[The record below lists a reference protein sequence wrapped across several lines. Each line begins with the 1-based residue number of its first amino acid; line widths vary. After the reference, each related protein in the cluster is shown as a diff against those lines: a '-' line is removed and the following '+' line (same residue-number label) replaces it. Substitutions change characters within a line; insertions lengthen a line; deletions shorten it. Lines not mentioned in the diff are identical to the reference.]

1 MYMLCVF
8 VDAYLLMKCS
18 DSYVMSIKSMYT
30 CDLKWFFVC
39 VVSFIALMG
48 PDLMPYHPRG
58 NSWLTEDRTK
68 CSCYQ

>member
-18 DSYVMSIKSMYT
+18 DSYVMSIKSMYF

-48 PDLMPYHPRG
+48 PDLMR
-58 NSWLTEDRTK
+58 
-68 CSCYQ
+68 